1 MWKEVRR
8 REEGR
13 RTMFRVQ
20 LKAVSELFFTDSF
33 AINKGL
39 VFALKNKISTT
50 SNIYREMR

>member
-1 MWKEVRR
+1 
-8 REEGR
+8 
-13 RTMFRVQ
+13 MFRVQ